1 MSRQARVV
9 VPNVPL
15 HITQRGNRKENIF
28 LDDED
33 KEYYMK
39 SFMFYKKK
47 NRVKLYAWC
56 IMDNHVHFIL
66 EPKTKK
72 ILSKL
77 FGALNTKYVKYFNKK
92 Y

>member
-1 MSRQARVV
+1 MPRQARVV

-39 SFMFYKKK
+39 IFMFYKKK
-47 NRVKLYAWC
+47 NRVKL
-56 IMDNHVHFIL
+56 
-66 EPKTKK
+66 KK
-72 ILSKL
+72 MV
-77 FGALNTKYVKYFNKK
+77 TVFN
-92 Y
+92 

>member
-39 SFMFYKKK
+39 SFMFYK
-47 NRVKLYAWC
+47 NVKW
-56 IMDNHVHFIL
+56 
-66 EPKTKK
+66 
-72 ILSKL
+72 
-77 FGALNTKYVKYFNKK
+77 
-92 Y
+92 